1 MGQSSMRKVIGGR
14 PNYIAKKSIFELVR
28 GGWIIFFAFGVPLLA
43 AALFG
48 LYYFNYMSY
57 WFVPVAIYAFF
68 FIWFFFKI
76 LVLKQTKIE
85 FYDER
90 IVVREGLLNKKEK
103 VMLFMGIT
111 SVSKKVS
118 FWGLIF
124 GYGDLHISGV
134 SDFDIRTA
142 RYIKKPRRLQAY
154 LNRHIVSASDTNRVV
169 NIG

>member
-14 PNYIAKKSIFELVR
+14 PNYIAKKSIFELVK
-28 GGWIIFFAFGVPLLA
+28 GGWIIFFALGVPMLA

-57 WFVPVAIYAFF
+57 WYVPVAIYAFF

-90 IVVREGLLNKKEK
+90 IVVREGLLTKREK
-103 VMLFMGIT
+103 VMLFMGVT
-111 SVSKKVS
+111 SVRKVVP
-118 FWGLIF
+118 FWGLVF
-124 GYGDLHISGV
+124 GFGDLYISGV
-134 SDFDIRTA
+134 SDFDVRAT

-154 LNRHIVSASDTNRVV
+154 LNSHIVSASDTNRVV